1 MDSTDPTFRI
11 VLPLLAAMTVTAC
24 SVAGPRASPL
34 PADGPTMDQIYR
46 DRTGEADRNRA
57 REALPLRP
65 AGEIRPGPVRES
77 ALQQI
82 ERRFA
87 RLENPDLIMVVF
99 PHLAHG
105 KYPVPGYVT
114 AFPMHE
120 SVEYLLPGEDD
131 GPPRPETPAVPSAP
145 GGSETTVRAPGGN

>member
-11 VLPLLAAMTVTAC
+11 VLQFLAAMTVTAC
-24 SVAGPRASPL
+24 SVAGPRSSPL

-46 DRTGEADRNRA
+46 DRTGEADRIRA

-65 AGEIRPGPVRES
+65 AAEIRPGPVRET

-99 PHLAHG
+99 PHLARG

-120 SVEYLLPGEDD
+120 SVEYLLPGEGD
-131 GPPRPETPAVPSAP
+131 GPPRPATSAVPFAP
-145 GGSETTVRAPGGN
+145 DGSKTTVRAPAGN

>member
-1 MDSTDPTFRI
+1 MDSTDPTCRI
-11 VLPLLAAMTVTAC
+11 VLPLLAAITVTAC

-34 PADGPTMDQIYR
+34 PAEGPTMEQIYR

-65 AGEIRPGPVRES
+65 AEEIRPGPVRES

-82 ERRFA
+82 EQRFA

-105 KYPVPGYVT
+105 KYPVPAYVT
-114 AFPMHE
+114 AFPMYE
-120 SVEYLLPGEDD
+120 SVEYLLPGEGD
-131 GPPRPETPAVPSAP
+131 GPPRPETPSVPSAL

>member
-1 MDSTDPTFRI
+1 
-11 VLPLLAAMTVTAC
+11 
-24 SVAGPRASPL
+24 
-34 PADGPTMDQIYR
+34 MDQIYR
-46 DRTGEADRNRA
+46 DRTGEAERNRA

-65 AGEIRPGPVRES
+65 AGEIHPGPVRET

-145 GGSETTVRAPGGN
+145 GGSETTARAPGRE

>member
-1 MDSTDPTFRI
+1 
-11 VLPLLAAMTVTAC
+11 
-24 SVAGPRASPL
+24 
-34 PADGPTMDQIYR
+34 MDQIYR

-65 AGEIRPGPVRES
+65 AAEIRPGPVRET

-120 SVEYLLPGEDD
+120 SVEYLLPGEDG
-131 GPPRPETPAVPSAP
+131 GPPRPESPAVPSSP
-145 GGSETTVRAPGGN
+145 GGSETTVRAPGGE